1 MMNVGIVGATG
12 YAGVELIRLLLA
24 HPGIAIKRLT
34 SRAEA
39 GRRIDD
45 LFPSLRGYLSLA
57 FEDPAESRFDD
68 CDLVFFATPHAVSMH
83 SMTDLLARGKRVI
96 DLSADFR
103 LRDVDIWQEWYGTTH
118 AAPELIADAVY
129 GLPEVNREQISG
141 AQLVAC
147 PGCYPTAVQL
157 GFLPLLEANAIEPD
171 RLIASCASGT
181 SGAGRAAKVNLLLAE
196 ASTSMKA
203 YAVSGHRHLPEMKQG
218 LTAIAGSEVDLT
230 FVPHLAPMTRGI
242 HATLFAKMTK
252 SEVDVATLY
261 SSRYRDEAFVLMT
274 TGQYDPETRHVG
286 GTNRCEMSVTRPGG
300 GDTVVITAAID
311 NLVKG
316 AAGQAIQVMNIM
328 LGEPETL
335 GLTSPAVVP

>member
-1 MMNVGIVGATG
+1 MNVGIVGATG

-118 AAPELIADAVY
+118 VAPELIAEAVY

-300 GDTVVITAAID
+300 VDTVVITAAID

>member
-1 MMNVGIVGATG
+1 MNVGIVGATG

-300 GDTVVITAAID
+300 GDTVVIPAAID